1 MAPPATTYV
10 VLFLAQRV
18 GEQNVATKNVKMGG
32 GGYIMNVIECTR
44 LVIECLG
51 NKTIRVLE
59 VFIISER

>member
-1 MAPPATTYV
+1 MTPPATTYV

-32 GGYIMNVIECTR
+32 GGYIMNVIEGTR